1 MDKQFYPQIS
11 TTKQYKYNDL
21 TFHIMY
27 ISIIAL
33 NINYNMFIVYKLYIF
48 NFVNNNQVGIILYKQ
63 FSYRKINDTN

>member
-1 MDKQFYPQIS
+1 
-11 TTKQYKYNDL
+11 
-21 TFHIMY
+21 MY